1 MPLVVSRSAS
11 GSVSAAA
18 TFVLNLG
25 QIGLKQRNLAPV
37 PSFIPDL
44 ATLVPFLI
52 AALTL
57 NLTPGADMTYVVARS
72 AGQGR
77 RAGVSSALGIA
88 AGSFLH
94 SVFAAVGLSALLMQS
109 EAAFQIVK
117 YAGAAYLVYLAWKTW
132 RSGYVEADQAT
143 RAPAG
148 LGRIFLEGLL
158 TNLLNP
164 KVALFILAFLPLFVD
179 PARGSVAGQI
189 LFLGLLFNIGGTVVN
204 TVVAGFVG
212 WTIAALRDRSGGSR
226 RWSALMRRLSAL
238 VFLYLAVQFALGQ
251 RTRP

>member
-1 MPLVVSRSAS
+1 M
-11 GSVSAAA
+11 
-18 TFVLNLG
+18 
-25 QIGLKQRNLAPV
+25 

-44 ATLVPFLI
+44 ATLIPFLI

-77 RAGVSSALGIA
+77 AAGVSSALGIA

-94 SVFAAVGLSALLMQS
+94 SVLAAVGLSALLVQS
-109 EAAFQIVK
+109 ETAFQIVK
-117 YAGAAYLVYLAWKTW
+117 YAGAAYLLYLAWKTW
-132 RSGYVEADQAT
+132 RSGSVEAAEAA

-179 PARGSVAGQI
+179 PGRGSVAGQI
-189 LFLGLLFNIGGTVVN
+189 LFLGLLFNVGGTVVN
-204 TVVAGFVG
+204 VVVAGFVG
-212 WTIAALRDRSGGSR
+212 WAAASLRDRSGRSR
-226 RWSALMRRLSAL
+226 RLGTMMRRLSAL
-238 VFLYLAVQFALGQ
+238 VFLFLAVQFALGQ
-251 RTRP
+251 RSRP

>member
-1 MPLVVSRSAS
+1 M
-11 GSVSAAA
+11 
-18 TFVLNLG
+18 
-25 QIGLKQRNLAPV
+25 
-37 PSFIPDL
+37 PSFVPDL
-44 ATLVPFLI
+44 ASLIPFLV

-57 NLTPGADMTYVVARS
+57 NLTPGADMTYVIARS

-77 RAGVSSALGIA
+77 AAGISSALGVA

-94 SVFAAVGLSALLMQS
+94 SLFAAVGLSALVMQS
-109 EAAFQIVK
+109 ETAFQIVK
-117 YAGAAYLVYLAWKTW
+117 YAGAAYLLYLAWNAW
-132 RSGYVEADQAT
+132 RSGSMEAMQGS
-143 RAPAG
+143 RPPAG

-164 KVALFILAFLPLFVD
+164 KVALFILAFLPLFID
-179 PARGSVAGQI
+179 PARGNVGGQI

-204 TVVAGFVG
+204 SVVAGFVG
-212 WTIAALRDRSGGSR
+212 WTVAALRDGLGRSQR
-226 RWSALMRRLSAL
+226 LVTLMRRLSAL

>member
-1 MPLVVSRSAS
+1 M
-11 GSVSAAA
+11 
-18 TFVLNLG
+18 
-25 QIGLKQRNLAPV
+25 

-44 ATLVPFLI
+44 ATLIPFLI

-57 NLTPGADMTYVVARS
+57 NLTPGADMTYVIARS

-77 RAGVSSALGIA
+77 AAGISSALGIA

-94 SVFAAVGLSALLMQS
+94 SVFAAVGLSALVMQS
-109 EAAFQIVK
+109 ETAFQIIK
-117 YAGAAYLVYLAWKTW
+117 YAGAAYLLYLAWKAW
-132 RSGYVEADQAT
+132 RSGSEQA
-143 RAPAG
+143 AQAPPPAG

-179 PARGSVAGQI
+179 PARGSVASQI
-189 LFLGLLFNIGGTVVN
+189 LFLGLLFNIGGTIVN
-204 TVVAGFVG
+204 AIVAGFVG
-212 WTIAALRDRSGGSR
+212 WTVGALRDKSGGSA
-226 RWSALMRRLSAL
+226 RWSALMRRLSAV
-238 VFLYLAVQFALGQ
+238 VFLTLAVQFALGQ